1 MGLNQRLPSLPRIAI
16 TAGEP
21 AGIGLDLCAMLAN
34 HPLAA
39 SITVIADQNALLAR
53 AKLLGLTLHILQ
65 PQNPPLPHL
74 GDGKLTV
81 MHLPVAKTVVAGRLN
96 AANSQYILQTL
107 ICAADGCINGS
118 FDATGFD
125 AMVTAPV
132 HKGIINDAGIAFT
145 GHTEFLAEHTGAEQ
159 VVMMLIGGGM
169 ANTFFVAT
177 GKAVGK
183 SRYDKDGLDEANR
196 IASDAKKNGVDL
208 VLPDKDVV
216 VANGVEAPDSR
227 RVIGLD
233 EVGTEDMILDI
244 GPESLELFK
253 NHLRGAKTIF
263 WNGPLGVFE
272 IKPFSNVL
280 PKRFRFI

>member
-1 MGLNQRLPSLPRIAI
+1 
-16 TAGEP
+16 
-21 AGIGLDLCAMLAN
+21 
-34 HPLAA
+34 
-39 SITVIADQNALLAR
+39 
-53 AKLLGLTLHILQ
+53 
-65 PQNPPLPHL
+65 
-74 GDGKLTV
+74 
-81 MHLPVAKTVVAGRLN
+81 
-96 AANSQYILQTL
+96 
-107 ICAADGCINGS
+107 
-118 FDATGFD
+118 
-125 AMVTAPV
+125 
-132 HKGIINDAGIAFT
+132 
-145 GHTEFLAEHTGAEQ
+145 
-159 VVMMLIGGGM
+159 MLIGGGM

-263 WNGPLGVFE
+263 WNGTLGVTEEPAFAKGSRVFAE
-272 IKPFSNVL
+272 ILSDSGAATIVGGGDTSGFINQIGMASKFTHVSTGGGASLELISGRKL
-280 PKRFRFI
+280 PAVEALQDKT